1 MLEVDH
7 ARQRQQ
13 RLAEILV
20 ERELDAAIVGAPH
33 HVYYFST
40 HWTKWTQQSAM
51 IILADG
57 RSCLVTANKPNERA
71 AADVAVAY
79 EAQRFSTFH
88 QKQPAAVAEKVVEFL
103 TANKA
108 ARVGVDQSAA
118 VSQVMLQRSGSYV
131 SIDQILHQL
140 RRVKDPDELALM
152 ARATECTRA
161 MYERA
166 REIIQPGISEIEV
179 FNQLH
184 AAAVETA
191 GEPLSAL
198 LGNDFACGVPGGPPR
213 AGHHAQAGELYIL
226 DLGPAYRGYFADNC
240 RAIAVD
246 RKPTDAQRELWQAI
260 VDCFPIV
267 ERMARP
273 GVKCIDIY
281 RAVDEHLKQ
290 TIGTGMVHHLG
301 HGVGLQPHEYPHIN
315 PKWDD
320 VLIEGEVFT
329 IEPGVY
335 GEAYRG
341 GIRLENNYLVTKDGV
356 ENLTP
361 FPLELT

>member
-88 QKQPAAVAEKVVEFL
+88 QKQLAAVVEKVVEFL

-118 VSQVMLQRSGSYV
+118 VSQVML
-131 SIDQILHQL
+131 
-140 RRVKDPDELALM
+140 
-152 ARATECTRA
+152 
-161 MYERA
+161 
-166 REIIQPGISEIEV
+166 
-179 FNQLH
+179 
-184 AAAVETA
+184 
-191 GEPLSAL
+191 
-198 LGNDFACGVPGGPPR
+198 
-213 AGHHAQAGELYIL
+213 
-226 DLGPAYRGYFADNC
+226 
-240 RAIAVD
+240 
-246 RKPTDAQRELWQAI
+246 
-260 VDCFPIV
+260 
-267 ERMARP
+267 
-273 GVKCIDIY
+273 
-281 RAVDEHLKQ
+281 
-290 TIGTGMVHHLG
+290 
-301 HGVGLQPHEYPHIN
+301 
-315 PKWDD
+315 
-320 VLIEGEVFT
+320 
-329 IEPGVY
+329 
-335 GEAYRG
+335 
-341 GIRLENNYLVTKDGV
+341 
-356 ENLTP
+356 
-361 FPLELT
+361 